1 MIYKGNNGITTQNR
15 KEKNSAKNGKIDTM
29 IYFEQLKA
37 YE

>member
-1 MIYKGNNGITTQNR
+1 MESPRKTE

-29 IYFEQLKA
+29 ISFEQLKA